1 MFPLRH
7 LFIRHFR
14 ASHACFLEGSH
25 VFGDWVCWPSSN
37 SWPHLGLTLDLAV
50 WGASWSYQKKV
61 GPNHMRV
68 IPVAFVSGDEH
79 PFTRSL
85 LMLGFESL
93 NGVVDPPP
101 NRYYYI
107 SIKVPPPKPDLR
119 APAVDH
125 VFLIIFEAVPL
136 SFLIQM
142 KLQG

>member
-1 MFPLRH
+1 M
-7 LFIRHFR
+7 
-14 ASHACFLEGSH
+14 
-25 VFGDWVCWPSSN
+25 
-37 SWPHLGLTLDLAV
+37 TLDLAV
-50 WGASWSYQKKV
+50 WGASWSYAKKKWA
-61 GPNHMRV
+61 
-68 IPVAFVSGDEH
+68 PVAFVSGDEH

-93 NGVVDPPP
+93 NAVVDPSL